1 MINRIVAAASVAAL
15 LAAAPASAQDGH
27 SSAVGPS
34 AGIAALGLTAALLR
48 GHAAPPLV
56 YPAPTVFYPAPPVVS
71 APPAAAEP
79 TLPDMH
85 P

>member
-1 MINRIVAAASVAAL
+1 
-15 LAAAPASAQDGH
+15 
-27 SSAVGPS
+27 
-34 AGIAALGLTAALLR
+34 LTAALLR

-56 YPAPTVFYPAPPVVS
+56 YPAPTVFYPAPPVVI

>member
-27 SSAVGPS
+27 SSAVGPG
-34 AGIAALGLTAALLR
+34 AGIAALGLTAAMLR
-48 GHAAPPLV
+48 NHASPPV
-56 YPAPTVFYPAPPVVS
+56 IYPAPTVIYPAPPVVI
-71 APPAAAEP
+71 APPAAAESP
-79 TLPDMH
+79 LPDMH